1 MKKVLVIDDE
11 EHLTSLVKAYLDKDG
26 YQVTI
31 ANNGRDGLSSAR
43 RVNPDIIILDIMMP
57 EMDGY
62 EFIRIFR
69 QESDTP
75 VIFLTA
81 KVDEQERVLGLE
93 LGADDYLVKPF
104 YPRELISRVRAVL
117 RREAKRKDNSQQFN
131 LAGIC
136 LDCLDHTVTVDKVYV
151 NLTPSEFELLKT
163 LMSSPGRVY
172 TRLDLLDSVQGTR
185 FDGYER
191 TIDLHIK
198 NLRAKIG
205 QKKGKETY
213 IETVYGVG
221 YRFTREGSL

>member
-11 EHLTSLVKAYLDKDG
+11 EHLTSLVKAYLVKDG
-26 YQVTI
+26 YQVSI
-31 ANNGRDGLSSAR
+31 ANNGREGLACAR
-43 RVNPDIIILDIMMP
+43 RVHPDLIILDIMMP

-62 EFIRIFR
+62 EFIRLLR
-69 QESDTP
+69 VESDTP

-117 RREAKRKDNSQQFN
+117 RREAKRTDEVLIYNMG
-131 LAGIC
+131 GIMM
-136 LDCLDHTVTVDKVYV
+136 DCTAHSVTVDDTFID
-151 NLTPSEFELLKT
+151 LTPSEFDLLKT
-163 LMSSPGRVY
+163 LIASPGRVF
-172 TRLDLLDSVQGTR
+172 TRLDLLDAVQGSR

-198 NLRAKIG
+198 NLRAKLK
-205 QKKGKETY
+205 QKKGEEKY

-221 YRFTREGSL
+221 YRFVRG

>member
-1 MKKVLVIDDE
+1 MKKVLVVDDE
-11 EHLTSLVKAYLDKDG
+11 EHLTSLVKAYLIKDG
-26 YQVTI
+26 YQVSI
-31 ANNGRDGLSSAR
+31 ANNGREGLVTAR

-62 EFIRIFR
+62 EFLRSYR
-69 QESDTP
+69 TESDIP

-93 LGADDYLVKPF
+93 LGADDYLAKPF

-117 RREAKRKDNSQQFN
+117 RREAKRKDNSQVLNF
-131 LAGIC
+131 AGIC
-136 LDCLDHTVTVDKVYV
+136 LDYIEHTVTVDKQYI

-163 LMSSPGRVY
+163 LMGSPGRVFS
-172 TRLDLLDSVQGTR
+172 RLDLLDFIQGTR

-198 NLRAKIG
+198 NLRAKLG
-205 QKKGKETY
+205 QKRGKKT
-213 IETVYGVG
+213 
-221 YRFTREGSL
+221 LH